1 MRILSFHIKT
11 ALSNMFRNIGINLL
25 TIFSISV
32 GLFLIAIT
40 TLTLNTLN
48 RAVGEWTEGFGLV
61 VYIMDSLDAESIID
75 LKARIENE
83 PEVKEARFIS
93 KETAMSRLKK
103 VLGEATLEGLDENP
117 LPNSLEISLKQGNIQ
132 PDNVR
137 RFAIRLKKIDGVED
151 VQFGEKWVGLLA
163 TAARRFTLFGS
174 ALGISLA
181 VGIVFILSNTIKVL
195 FYRRSNE
202 IKILKL
208 LGATSWFI
216 RIPFLVEG
224 IFFGSAAGVLAS
236 GASYGAAYWLG
247 SGQALNVSLVWPTY
261 AVILFGGVL
270 GVVGSLLAVGRIRL

>member
-1 MRILSFHIKT
+1 MRILSFHIRT

-40 TLTLNTLN
+40 TVTLNTLN

-61 VYIMDSLDAESIID
+61 VYMMDSLDAESVKA
-75 LKARIENE
+75 LKARVEDE

-93 KETAMSRLKK
+93 REAAMSRLKK
-103 VLGEATLEGLDENP
+103 VLGEATLDGLDENP

-132 PDNVR
+132 PEKIR
-137 RFAIRLKKIDGVED
+137 EFAVRLKDFDGVED
-151 VQFGEKWVGLLA
+151 VQFGEKWVALLA
-163 TAARRFTLFGS
+163 AAARRFTLFGS

-181 VGIVFILSNTIKVL
+181 IGIVFILSNTIKVL

-224 IFFGSAAGVLAS
+224 IFFGSAAGVLAA
-236 GASYGAAYWLG
+236 GASYGAAYWL
-247 SGQALNVSLVWPTY
+247 SSEQAMTVTLLWPAY
-261 AVILFGGVL
+261 VVILFGGAL
-270 GVVGSLLAVGRIRL
+270 GVIGSLLAVGRIRL